1 MTIIDE
7 LKRRKVFRVAATY
20 AIVAWILMQIGE
32 VTFPALNIPDWVMS
46 AIVVVLLFGFPVAV
60 IFAWIF
66 DKTPKGFVKTSSFA
80 RKGEQVTSYGTT
92 ADSRT
97 IYQNKRNIFLAGG
110 LVIGLAIG
118 WLVPSGNSDK
128 ERITERSI
136 AVLPFDN
143 LSDSKED
150 EYFSDGITEE
160 IITQLSKISD
170 LMVISRTSV
179 LQYKGTMKTISEIS
193 QELGVAAILEG
204 SVRRDGDNLR
214 ITGQLIDADTDN
226 HLWADTYDRKM
237 ENIFEIQTD
246 VATRIAGALKAK
258 ISRIEREAIAAAPTE
273 NVQAYTLYLK
283 GQTEYFKYT
292 YEGFEKS
299 IDYYKQALRL
309 DPSYAL
315 AYSGMGDSYG
325 QMYRYNEEDVY
336 AELSLQSSERALS
349 INVDLAEGHKSKA
362 LTLFFMGRIS
372 EANELNRKAME
383 LGYHLAQAN
392 LAFGYQN
399 MGDLSQSLGHYLK
412 SRQGDPYNLRIVM
425 NLGTNYLFLE
435 AYDDFRA
442 LIDDA
447 LQKKPDGMEL
457 NWVLMQQQCIDGK
470 WADARATVEQ
480 LLLLRQNDNRVH
492 RVAGE
497 FSLYV
502 RDYNAALNH
511 FQTIQHMNA
520 EDKTALAYVLLQKW
534 DRAWALTLLDQVIEQ
549 QLQRIEEAGDVWA
562 FTRWLLAG
570 AYSVKADKASAL
582 KWLEDAVEKGW
593 TGYQWLE
600 MDPRFDAVREEPK
613 YHELIERMKTVI
625 ARERIE
631 AGYTT

>member
-32 VTFPALNIPDWVMS
+32 VTFPALSIPDWVMS
-46 AIVVVLLFGFPVAV
+46 ALVVVLLLGFPVAV

-66 DKTPKGFVKTSSFA
+66 DKTPEGFVKKSSFA
-80 RKGEQVTSYGTT
+80 RGGEQVTGFGAT
-92 ADSRT
+92 AENRA
-97 IYQNKRNIFLAGG
+97 IYQKKRNIFLAGG
-110 LVIGLAIG
+110 LMIGLAIG
-118 WLVPSGNSDK
+118 WLVPTSDSEEK
-128 ERITERSI
+128 RIAERSI

-179 LQYKGTMKTISEIS
+179 LQYKGTVKTIGEIG

-214 ITGQLIDADTDN
+214 ITGQLIDADTDK

-246 VATRIAGALKAK
+246 VATRIAGALNAR

-273 NVQAYTLYLK
+273 NVEAYTLYLK
-283 GQTEYFKYT
+283 GQSEYFKYT

-299 IDYYKQALRL
+299 IEYYKQALKL

-325 QMYRYNEEDVY
+325 QMYQYNEEDIY

-349 INVDLAEGHKSKA
+349 INVDLGEAHKSKA

-372 EANELNRKAME
+372 EANELNRQAME
-383 LGYHLAQAN
+383 LGYDIAEAN

-399 MGDLSQSLGHYLK
+399 MGDLSQSLRHYLK

-425 NLGTNYLFLE
+425 NLGTNYLSLE
-435 AYDDFRA
+435 AYEDFRA

-447 LQKKPDGMEL
+447 LEKKPDGMEL
-457 NWVLMQQQCIDGK
+457 NWVLMQHQCIERK
-470 WADARATVEQ
+470 WAEARATVER
-480 LLLLRQNDNRVH
+480 LLLLRPNENLINML
-492 RVAGE
+492 AGE
-497 FSLYV
+497 FFLYA

-511 FQTIQHMNA
+511 LQRIKHMRA
-520 EDKTALAYVLLQKW
+520 EDKSALAYVLLQKW
-534 DRAWALTLLDQVIEQ
+534 DRGWALTLLDQVIKEQ
-549 QLQRIEEAGDVWA
+549 LKRIEEGGDIWS
-562 FTRWLLAG
+562 FTRWRLAG
-570 AYSVKADKASAL
+570 AYSVKGDNASSL

-593 TGYQWLE
+593 TRYRWLE
-600 MDPRFDAVREEPK
+600 MDPRFDAIREEPQ
-613 YHELIERMKTVI
+613 YRELIEKMKKVI

-631 AGYTT
+631 AGYTS